1 METGIYNP
9 AAPSTQDLLVAK
21 NSEKGEGLMSQDK
34 PPLGSPKWSS
44 SLKMVIG
51 LVITGLILA
60 LLISFRYIIGP
71 LILAFILIYLLH
83 PLAAFLN
90 THSRLSWRA
99 SVNVIYFSLLIIVI
113 GLSTLTGLAV
123 LNQIQ
128 SLIKV
133 IETFINNLPNLLQS
147 LSGKIIYI
155 GPFPINLTQFTDLGT
170 IGTQVMN
177 ALQLIISRAGTL
189 AGTFATA
196 TVTTIASF
204 FFMMIISY
212 FVLLDTGKVPDVLDY
227 INIPG
232 YSTDIQMMTSALAR
246 IWNAFLRGQ
255 LTIVIMVIFTYMI
268 LLSILGVRYAI
279 ALAILAGLARFV
291 PYVGAYATY
300 IIMFLV
306 TFFQGGNYFNLM
318 PIYYSL
324 ITIGLSVAVDQTYDN
339 MVSPRIMGRSLGVHP
354 AAVLVVA
361 IIAAN
366 LIGLIGLILAA
377 PVLAT
382 VMLVMRYIIRKMLDL
397 DPWEGYKEE
406 LEPIGFHWVGK
417 LFNIVIAWLKSIK
430 WDKLINF
437 INRKQRE

>member
-1 METGIYNP
+1 
-9 AAPSTQDLLVAK
+9 
-21 NSEKGEGLMSQDK
+21 MSQDN
-34 PPLGSPKWSS
+34 PLQESPKWGN
-44 SLKMVIG
+44 SLKMVVG

-60 LLISFRYIIGP
+60 LLINFRFIIGP
-71 LILAFILIYLLH
+71 LLLAFIVIYLLH

-90 THSRLSWRA
+90 THSKLSWRA
-99 SVNVIYFSLLIIVI
+99 SVNVIYFGLLIIVI

-123 LNQIQ
+123 LNQIE

-133 IETFINNLPNLLQS
+133 IETFVNNLPSLLQS

-155 GPFPINLTQFTDLGT
+155 GPFPINLTQFTNLGAV
-170 IGTQVMN
+170 GTQVVN
-177 ALQLIISRAGTL
+177 TLQIIISRAGTL
-189 AGTFATA
+189 AGSFATA
-196 TVTTIASF
+196 TISTIASF

-232 YSTDIQMMTSALAR
+232 YSTDIQKMTAALGR

-255 LTIVIMVIFTYMI
+255 LTIVIMVISTYMI
-268 LLSILGVRYAI
+268 LLSVLGVRYAI

-291 PYVGAYATY
+291 PYVGAYVTY
-300 IIMFLV
+300 VILFLV
-306 TFFQGGNYFNLM
+306 TFFQGGNYFNLV
-318 PIYYSL
+318 PIYYTL
-324 ITIGLSVAVDQTYDN
+324 ITLGLSIAVDQTYDN
-339 MVSPRIMGRSLGVHP
+339 LVSPRIMGRSLGVHP

-382 VMLVMRYIIRKMLDL
+382 VMLVMRYLIRKMLDR
-397 DPWEGYKEE
+397 DPWEGYSEE

-417 LFNIVIAWLKSIK
+417 LVNNLLAWVKSIK
-430 WDKLINF
+430 WEKLL
-437 INRKQRE
+437 NRKQQD